1 MSSSTRPCLAL
12 LVLAAISVAG
22 FEIVKNEPA
31 TSYVKED
38 GVLTL
43 LCESDT
49 YWEWCT
55 FKAPAGKICDYVWTK
70 EDRGNGRWNISVEAC
85 DDFAGRQIEFQGD
98 YDSYQCGIKLT
109 GVQPEDAGEWTCE
122 MESYH
127 AGYTRK
133 YGYIREKAM
142 TVKSRSNHLR

>member
-12 LVLAAISVAG
+12 LVLVATSVAG

-31 TSYVKED
+31 NSYVKED

-70 EDRGNGRWNISVEAC
+70 EDRGNGRWNISIEAC
-85 DDFAGRQIEFQGD
+85 NVMQSSSNLHHKPPNGVV
-98 YDSYQCGIKLT
+98 LT
-109 GVQPEDAGEWTCE
+109 A
-122 MESYH
+122 
-127 AGYTRK
+127 
-133 YGYIREKAM
+133 
-142 TVKSRSNHLR
+142 

>member
-1 MSSSTRPCLAL
+1 MKMSSSTRPCLAL
-12 LVLAAISVAG
+12 LVLAATSVAG

-38 GVLTL
+38 GVLSL

-70 EDRGNGRWNISVEAC
+70 EDRGNGRWNISIEAC
-85 DDFAGRQIEFQGD
+85 NVMQ
-98 YDSYQCGIKLT
+98 SSSNLHHKPPN
-109 GVQPEDAGEWTCE
+109 GVVPTA
-122 MESYH
+122 
-127 AGYTRK
+127 
-133 YGYIREKAM
+133 
-142 TVKSRSNHLR
+142 